1 MKNEIV
7 SQSNSHQSPRT
18 MRGTRGP
25 VATLMAVVA
34 LIAFASSSAFAQQCE
49 PVDFAESGN
58 FPNTIYVTLTTG
70 TSGATI
76 FATVGNS
83 GVIPGNPTHN
93 GGTPTGST
101 FICTAPIVVLVHQ
114 HKWIKAIAYRSDLT
128 DSDVA
133 LYEVDNTGN

>member
-1 MKNEIV
+1 MKKEIV
-7 SQSNSHQSPRT
+7 SQATSDMPARRMHGVCR
-18 MRGTRGP
+18 P
-25 VATLMAVVA
+25 VATLMAVVE
-34 LIAFASSSAFAQQCE
+34 LIAFASSSALATQAE
-49 PVDFAESGN
+49 SVDFAESGA

-76 FATVGNS
+76 FATVGTS

-128 DSDVA
+128 DSDVS

>member
-1 MKNEIV
+1 
-7 SQSNSHQSPRT
+7 
-18 MRGTRGP
+18 
-25 VATLMAVVA
+25 MAVVA
-34 LIAFASSSAFAQQCE
+34 LIAFASSSALATQAE
-49 PVDFAESGN
+49 PVDFTESGN
-58 FPNTIYVTLTTG
+58 FPNTIYVTLTTE

-76 FATVGNS
+76 FATVGYS

-101 FICTAPIVVLVHQ
+101 FICTAPIVVLVGQ

-128 DSDVA
+128 DSGVS